1 MSIQTERQPDG
12 QSQTPP
18 HGVSA
23 IFTGPAS
30 AGGSPPMALPTGRML
45 AGGLAG
51 AVLMGAAAGAII
63 LATKGADPA
72 RLTVTGVGVLCG
84 WVASGGAILALR
96 PWRPRP
102 EGRWPFALLGAQAI
116 SCVAALFLAGLLYS
130 ATPLDPVS
138 LALST
143 AGGFI
148 GAWVGQVRVF
158 SAQFQARR
166 GR

>member
-1 MSIQTERQPDG
+1 MTVPQGHQSEQQTA
-12 QSQTPP
+12 PP
-18 HGVSA
+18 SPGVSA
-23 IFTGPAS
+23 IFTGPPSAS
-30 AGGSPPMALPTGRML
+30 GSPPLALAAGRML

-51 AVLMGAAAGAII
+51 AVLAGVAVVGMVVLMKGMDASRVTAAA
-63 LATKGADPA
+63 
-72 RLTVTGVGVLCG
+72 VGVSCG
-84 WVASGGAILALR
+84 WIASGTAVLALR

-102 EGRWPFALLGAQAI
+102 EARWPFALLGAQAI
-116 SCVAALFLAGLLYS
+116 SCVGALFLAGLLYS
-130 ATPLDPVS
+130 STPLDAVS

-158 SAQFQARR
+158 SAQFRARR

>member
-1 MSIQTERQPDG
+1 MTSPTEPQPNPERPAT
-12 QSQTPP
+12 S

-30 AGGSPPMALPTGRML
+30 AGGSPPMAWPVARML

-51 AVLMGAAAGAII
+51 AVLAGAAVGAVVFV
-63 LATKGADPA
+63 TKGADSS
-72 RLTVTGVGVLCG
+72 RLVAAGIGVLCG
-84 WVASGGAILALR
+84 WAASGGAILALR

-102 EGRWPFALLGAQAI
+102 EARWPFALLGAQAI
-116 SCVAALFLAGLLYS
+116 SCVGALFLAGLLYS